1 MRCCPLKRAS
11 PLILSLGAPPPR
23 VPGIATAADA
33 AKPLYN
39 VCLRDG
45 CPPVGL
51 FALHA
56 RLCDSYHLPYLLS
69 YHTFLC
75 DLLRSVA
82 VGGPTPPGRP
92 GFARP
97 PLPISPHPLSLSH
110 DGATPGTSPAHH
122 CPVER
127 ERAISSPNKRF
138 PEDGDPLGADDH
150 SFVLNGCPAASV
162 LFLFYLFSKNAITS
176 LQRSFRNRGIHSF
189 IHSLI
194 RETATQELHR
204 RHQGQPAS
212 RHRPSCGSLSKS
224 RCLSQSG
231 AAAGKSIVPGHR
243 YKRVGRSKRIME
255 RLTCVWVMRRTAV
268 PRPTIDYS

>member
-1 MRCCPLKRAS
+1 MRCCPLKRTS

-56 RLCDSYHLPYLLS
+56 RLCDSYNLPYLLS

-127 ERAISSPNKRF
+127 ERALSSPNKRF
-138 PEDGDPLGADDH
+138 LEDGDPFGADGH
-150 SFVLNGCPAASV
+150 SFVLKGRSAASV

-176 LQRSFRNRGIHSF
+176 PESSFRNRGIHS
-189 IHSLI
+189 LM
-194 RETATQELHR
+194 REAATQELHR
-204 RHQGQPAS
+204 RHQGLPAS

-224 RCLSQSG
+224 RCLSQSD
-231 AAAGKSIVPGHR
+231 AAAGKSIVPGNGT
-243 YKRVGRSKRIME
+243 KGVGRGKRTME
-255 RLTCVWVMRRTAV
+255 WLTHGT
-268 PRPTIDYS
+268 S